1 MGKIYILSGLGVD
14 RRVFDNINFGG
25 LDVEFIDWIQPLE
38 NENLESYALR
48 ISRTITDKNP
58 ILIGLSFG
66 GILAVEISKIK
77 ELKKIILIA
86 SAKNKFELP
95 LIFRLAGKLKFN
107 KLIPNSILK
116 NQNSI
121 TNWLFGINSNS
132 EKKLLKNIL
141 KDTDLKF
148 LKWAI
153 NEIVNWKNE
162 ISPKKSF
169 HIHGNKDRI
178 IPIKNVITDFVI
190 ENGGHF
196 MTVNKAKE
204 IESIIFSLTK

>member
-1 MGKIYILSGLGVD
+1 M
-14 RRVFDNINFGG
+14 
-25 LDVEFIDWIQPLE
+25 DWIEPLE

-48 ISRTITDKNP
+48 ISETITDKNP

-66 GILAVEISKIK
+66 GMLAVEISKIK
-77 ELKKIILIA
+77 EVKNIILIA

-107 KLIPNSILK
+107 KLVPNSILK
-116 NQNSI
+116 KQNFI
-121 TNWLFGINSNS
+121 TNWLFGINSDS

-141 KDTDLKF
+141 QDTDLKF

-162 ISPKKSF
+162 ISPQKCF

-178 IPIKNVITDFVI
+178 IPIKNVKTDFVI
-190 ENGGHF
+190 KNGGHF
-196 MTVNKAKE
+196 ITVNKAKE

>member
-1 MGKIYILSGLGVD
+1 MRKIYIFSGLGVD
-14 RRVFDNINFGG
+14 KRVFDKIDFGTLNIKFM
-25 LDVEFIDWIQPLE
+25 DWIEPLE

-48 ISRTITDKNP
+48 ISETITDKNP

-66 GILAVEISKIK
+66 GMLAVEISKIK
-77 ELKKIILIA
+77 EVKNIILIA

-107 KLIPNSILK
+107 KLVPNSILK
-116 NQNSI
+116 KQNFI
-121 TNWLFGINSNS
+121 TNWLFGINSDS

-141 KDTDLKF
+141 QDTDLKF

-162 ISPKKSF
+162 ISPQKCF

-178 IPIKNVITDFVI
+178 IPIKNVKTDFVI
-190 ENGGHF
+190 KNGGHF
-196 MTVNKAKE
+196 ITVNKAKE

>member
-14 RRVFDNINFGG
+14 RRVFDNINFGS

-86 SAKNKFELP
+86 SAKIKFELP
-95 LIFRLAGKLKFN
+95 LLFRLAGKLKFN

-132 EKKLLKNIL
+132 EKKLLKSIL